1 MWKFDPYQLICYQIF
16 VSHFPNDKAPQFLN
30 KHNLSVK
37 SAILFLT
44 LKLFLSLVV
53 VLPPPIAD
61 SMALRF
67 WRSSVRG
74 PKMTKASANA
84 CHTWA
89 QMTNHCSPPVTAIA
103 PPSMALLCPK
113 IQALVQR
120 SGLQVIQRTLA
131 SFGTGSRS
139 LLRCCWVRKLEKP
152 RHHFWRE
159 MPEKKGHKVSVL
171 FCSSKR
177 QK

>member
-1 MWKFDPYQLICYQIF
+1 
-16 VSHFPNDKAPQFLN
+16 
-30 KHNLSVK
+30 
-37 SAILFLT
+37 
-44 LKLFLSLVV
+44 
-53 VLPPPIAD
+53 
-61 SMALRF
+61 MALRF

-89 QMTNHCSPPVTAIA
+89 QMTNHCSPPVTVIA
-103 PPSMALLCPK
+103 PPSLALLCPK

-152 RHHFWRE
+152 RHHFWWE
-159 MPEKKGHKVSVL
+159 MPEKKVIKIPSNSVPQKGK
-171 FCSSKR
+171 SSNSKHNRKKKKSSQILTLLQKR
-177 QK
+177 KRLDFVTLIKIERTFSYVHL